1 MLTESARM
9 SSAAEARFRIEA
21 QPTQR
26 NIKVINL
33 DTGTS
38 TDVARLIDG
47 MGNADLVV
55 MVVSAGASAR
65 AVATIG
71 QACSDRRIM
80 THTIVVHA
88 GSASDEALSRT
99 LVQVRPWS
107 LMVVVANSDDYV
119 EDILRSFR

>member
-9 SSAAEARFRIEA
+9 SSAAEARFRIAA
-21 QPTQR
+21 QPTKR
-26 NIKVINL
+26 NVKVIDL

-38 TDVARLIDG
+38 TDVARFIDG
-47 MGNADLVV
+47 IGDADLVV
-55 MVVSAGASAR
+55 MIVSAGATAQ

-80 THTIVVHA
+80 THTIVVRPA
-88 GSASDEALSRT
+88 LASDEVLSRT

-107 LMVVVANSDDYV
+107 LMVVVANSADYV